1 VYLDAFVENARL
13 GASLSRMLESV
24 SDGAKLCRAV
34 RVVDRSIPMASQ
46 AGHIK
51 DAGLRHIAALVL
63 ACALHSSLGAQ
74 STTPTPAT
82 SPPPPP
88 AAPGQSQTAAGVHL
102 PADYVIGAEDMLDV
116 VFWTAKEMSHQV
128 LVRPDGKI
136 SLPLI
141 GDIDA
146 AGLTPERLAV
156 SLKKAAE
163 QFVRDGDVTVI
174 VTEIHSRKV
183 YVVGEVSKP
192 GTITLGSE
200 MTVLQ
205 ALGEAGGFLEGASK
219 GNVTIVR
226 NEAGGARRFTFNYND
241 VVRGKN
247 VQQNIKLLPG
257 DTILVR

>member
-1 VYLDAFVENARL
+1 VQ
-13 GASLSRMLESV
+13 
-24 SDGAKLCRAV
+24 
-34 RVVDRSIPMASQ
+34 SQ
-46 AGHIK
+46 A
-51 DAGLRHIAALVL
+51 
-63 ACALHSSLGAQ
+63 
-74 STTPTPAT
+74 
-82 SPPPPP
+82 
-88 AAPGQSQTAAGVHL
+88 AAGVPL

-141 GDIDA
+141 GDIQA

-163 QFVRDGDVTVI
+163 QFVHDGDVTVI

-226 NEAGGARRFTFNYND
+226 NDAGGARRFKFNYND